1 MFPPSPPSSPTPYS
15 LLPTPSN
22 CARVGI
28 ATQFPKFP
36 VLYCNRPAVIL
47 SLTVLLTSLTA
58 CANSP
63 TAKNFEQSLAAD
75 PRLQNNTAVL
85 GGQTPTQTPQV
96 QTTQPTVQLP
106 ADFPSYIPQ
115 YPGIQLREIIEL
127 QQSQVSTRWQSAD
140 PSNFIA
146 SFYRSQFNSQ
156 NWQIVQQPSDDT
168 GGIFEAKRN
177 NLLVRVDIQPKSVTN
192 AAPNQ
197 PQTLTELK
205 IDYSPNGIAFAPSE
219 NAPAQTPTPVAT
231 NTPIAST
238 SNTASDIPQP
248 GNPEFIGPVVP
259 GANIAATPTNPPI
272 TTTSTNLQYSDINKA
287 PVEVQRYIQD
297 LSALGVLTISPSQSK
312 ANSNP
317 ATTQFEPSKPITR
330 REYAR
335 WLVAANNAIYA
346 NNPAKQIRAAA
357 ETTQPAFSD
366 VSKNYPDFSVIQ
378 GLAEAGLIPSPLSG
392 DATEVLFRPDA
403 PLTRE
408 QLILWKLPL
417 DTRQALP
424 TASIEAV
431 KQTWGF
437 QDVGKI
443 DPKALRAV
451 LADFQNGEQS
461 NIRRV
466 FGYTTL
472 FQPKKVVN
480 RAEAAAVLWYFGTQG
495 DGVSAADALK
505 LKR

>member
-1 MFPPSPPSSPTPYS
+1 
-15 LLPTPSN
+15 
-22 CARVGI
+22 
-28 ATQFPKFP
+28 
-36 VLYCNRPAVIL
+36 VLYRNRSAVIL

-75 PRLQNNTAVL
+75 PRLQNNPAIL
-85 GGQTPTQTPQV
+85 GGSVNPTQTPQ
-96 QTTQPTVQLP
+96 TQPTPQATVQLP
-106 ADFPSYIPQ
+106 ADFPKDIPQ
-115 YPGIQLREIIEL
+115 YPGIQLQEITPL
-127 QQSQVSTRWQSAD
+127 QQGQVSTRWQSVD

-146 SFYRSQFNSQ
+146 SFYRSQFQSQ
-156 NWQIVQQPSDDT
+156 NWQILQQPTDDT

-177 NLLVRVDIQPKSVTN
+177 NLLVRVNIQPKSVTN

-219 NAPAQTPTPVAT
+219 NAIAQTPTPQAT
-231 NTPIAST
+231 ATTSSPTSEST
-238 SNTASDIPQP
+238 AQVDIPQP
-248 GNPEFIGPVVP
+248 GNPEFIGPVAP
-259 GANIAATPTNPPI
+259 GTNITATPTNPPI
-272 TTTSTNLQYSDINKA
+272 NAPTTSASQQYSDTSKA
-287 PVEVQRYIQD
+287 PAEVQRYIQD
-297 LSALGVLTISPSQSK
+297 LSALGVLTISPSQTK
-312 ANSNP
+312 ANSN
-317 ATTQFEPSKPITR
+317 ATTQFEPSKIITR

-335 WLVAANNAIYA
+335 WLVAANNAMYA

-366 VSKNYPDFSVIQ
+366 VSKTHPDFSVIQ

-403 PLTRE
+403 PLARE

-424 TASIEAV
+424 TASLEAV

-437 QDVGKI
+437 QDIGKI

-451 LADFQNGEQS
+451 LADYQNGEQS

-472 FQPKKVVN
+472 FQPKKPVN
-480 RAEAAAVLWYFGTQG
+480 RAEAAAALWYFGTQG
-495 DGVSAADALK
+495 DGISAADALK

>member
-1 MFPPSPPSSPTPYS
+1 
-15 LLPTPSN
+15 
-22 CARVGI
+22 
-28 ATQFPKFP
+28 

-75 PRLQNNTAVL
+75 PRLQNNTTVL
-85 GGQTPTQTPQV
+85 GGSANPTQTPQI
-96 QTTQPTVQLP
+96 QPTVQLP

-115 YPGIQLREIIEL
+115 YPGTQLQEITPL

-140 PSNFIA
+140 PSNFIT
-146 SFYRSQFNSQ
+146 SFYRTQFRSQ

-177 NLLVRVDIQPKSVTN
+177 NLLVRVNIQPKSVTN

-219 NAPAQTPTPVAT
+219 NAIAQTPTPVAT
-231 NTPIAST
+231 NTPAST

-248 GNPEFIGPVVP
+248 GNPQFIGPVAP

-272 TTTSTNLQYSDINKA
+272 TTTSTSQQYSDINKA

-297 LSALGVLTISPSQSK
+297 LSALGVLTISPSRFK

-317 ATTQFEPSKPITR
+317 ATTQFEPSTTITR

-335 WLVAANNAIYA
+335 WLVAANNAMYA

-366 VSKNYPDFSVIQ
+366 VSKSSPDFSVIQ

-480 RAEAAAVLWYFGTQG
+480 RAEAAAALWYFGTQG

-505 LKR
+505 LKQ

>member
-1 MFPPSPPSSPTPYS
+1 M
-15 LLPTPSN
+15 
-22 CARVGI
+22 
-28 ATQFPKFP
+28 
-36 VLYCNRPAVIL
+36 LYRKRPAVIL

-75 PRLQNNTAVL
+75 PRLQNSPVAL
-85 GGQTPTQTPQV
+85 GGQASSIQTPQI
-96 QTTQPTVQLP
+96 QPTPQPTVQLP
-106 ADFPSYIPQ
+106 ADFPKDIPL
-115 YPGIQLREIIEL
+115 YPNAQLQEIIPL
-127 QQSQVSTRWQSAD
+127 QQSQISTRWQSAE

-146 SFYRSQFNSQ
+146 SFYRSQLKSQ
-156 NWQIVQQPSDDT
+156 NWQIVQEPSDDT

-177 NLLVRVDIQPKSVTN
+177 NLLVRVSIQPKSLTN

-197 PQTLTELK
+197 SQTLTEFK
-205 IDYSPNGIAFAPSE
+205 IDYSPNGTAFAPSSD
-219 NAPAQTPTPVAT
+219 AIVQTTPETT
-231 NTPIAST
+231 NSPIATT
-238 SNTASDIPQP
+238 SNTASNIPQP
-248 GNPEFIGPVVP
+248 GDSEFIGPV
-259 GANIAATPTNPPI
+259 ASATNIAATPTNPPAKA
-272 TTTSTNLQYSDINKA
+272 TSTSQQYSDINKA
-287 PVEVQRYIQD
+287 PQQVQRYIQD
-297 LSALGVLTISPSQSK
+297 LSALGVLTITPSQNK
-312 ANSNP
+312 VNSN
-317 ATTQFEPSKPITR
+317 AVTTQFEPSKTITR

-335 WLVAANNAIYA
+335 WLVAANNAMYA

-366 VSKNYPDFSVIQ
+366 VPKTYPDFPVIQ

-392 DATEVLFRPDA
+392 DSTEVLFRPDA

-424 TASIEAV
+424 AANLEAV

-472 FQPKKVVN
+472 FQPKKPVN
-480 RAEAAAVLWYFGTQG
+480 RAEAAAALWYFGIQG
-495 DGVSAADALK
+495 DGVSAADGLK
-505 LKR
+505 LKGSSLP